1 MCDRCGSTLSHAYNL
16 SRHYQT
22 KKCIKFSA
30 EPGAAPA
37 GKQPIAAAAAN
48 NQNSLK
54 DCTSKKPC
62 PHCMKNIFKSN
73 MARHLKSCKVYLS
86 KGIDIP
92 LTPSN
97 RSGNTDVANPVSPP
111 PEHSADGNIVTAET
125 MEHCSQ
131 QVLHANDD
139 KPDQDLPN
147 NKLYLPR
154 SSLAWA
160 KADQQLEQHIKRHFP
175 LSKIKNADP
184 DESLGQLTSFL
195 RFFFTDYTALDAV
208 PKRQSTKPR
217 QSRCLTEL
225 YMERRALRKQYRAR
239 DQLDEHV
246 VEILRKDYNR
256 VQKDIKKLR
265 KIIKTHEQ
273 DREAQKQRSAFLRD
287 PHKFAKRLSRK
298 GTPANP
304 EFSEQTCFDYF
315 SKLYEDPERGQT
327 FSLPDFSP
335 ATSKPSTP
343 LTDGSPT
350 WTLFQNTLRKC
361 RNKSAPG
368 KQYSVHNLETM
379 QMPAQY
385 PFQHLRNSLED
396 WCHPA
401 ILAVRLRYTNC

>member
-1 MCDRCGSTLSHAYNL
+1 MPTTRESYGSGSDVSKPMAARSFSNSQLGGVVCDRCGSTLSHAYNL

-175 LSKIKNADP
+175 LSKIKNEHWPAPALKSFLAFTAFAQPQALAHSGIRFLFLFLFSFYFLRHCLKNSRDGFLP
-184 DESLGQLTSFL
+184 TSF
-195 RFFFTDYTALDAV
+195 
-208 PKRQSTKPR
+208 
-217 QSRCLTEL
+217 
-225 YMERRALRKQYRAR
+225 
-239 DQLDEHV
+239 
-246 VEILRKDYNR
+246 
-256 VQKDIKKLR
+256 
-265 KIIKTHEQ
+265 
-273 DREAQKQRSAFLRD
+273 
-287 PHKFAKRLSRK
+287 
-298 GTPANP
+298 
-304 EFSEQTCFDYF
+304 
-315 SKLYEDPERGQT
+315 
-327 FSLPDFSP
+327 
-335 ATSKPSTP
+335 
-343 LTDGSPT
+343 
-350 WTLFQNTLRKC
+350 
-361 RNKSAPG
+361 
-368 KQYSVHNLETM
+368 
-379 QMPAQY
+379 
-385 PFQHLRNSLED
+385 
-396 WCHPA
+396 
-401 ILAVRLRYTNC
+401 